1 MFSKRYQSELQF
13 LRGLGKEFAALHPS
27 AAGLLAERGGDPDV
41 ERLLEG
47 FAFLAARI
55 RERIDVAVPELV
67 QDLAEILVPH
77 VLRPVPAATIVEF
90 LPTPGALRARARV
103 AAGAELGTAP
113 IDGLTCRFRT
123 TADLDLL
130 PVTVQDAV
138 LDQAIGATPVL
149 RLCLQVPPPALP
161 SVFEE
166 GGIRFFLQ
174 GELPF
179 TTTLLLWLGRHLK
192 GVQVKGM
199 GAGARPVQLPARAVR
214 LPAFGTP
221 FPLLPWPA
229 LAPQGYRTLL
239 EYFTLPQ
246 KFLFFEV
253 GGLHEARE
261 AAQERFELALRFERP
276 PELPARVSK
285 DHFRTNCVPAV
296 NLFRASGE
304 PIRVESLEEEHLVRA
319 AELEPRAV
327 EVFQVESVTG
337 LPDARGRRRAYPAFA
352 GYDRAYGPDVC
363 YHRLRRRLS
372 PLDGGMD
379 VYLSVLTPRGGGPG
393 PDEEILSVELLC
405 TNRGLPGQLRL
416 GDVSVMTPG
425 SPTMARFRNI
435 VPVTKP
441 VRPPM
446 DGELQWRLVS
456 HLAAGRTTLARAE
469 ALRALLAAYD
479 FPSFVDQQA
488 GRANQLRIEGVR
500 AVEASE
506 ARRLLGGAVVR
517 GTRLLTLLDEAHF
530 ASPGDA
536 FLFGCVLDELLG
548 AQVPVNAFVELAVR
562 LDPSHREYA
571 WTPRN
576 GTLPLL

>member
-13 LRGLGKEFAALHPS
+13 LRALGKEFAALHPS

-47 FAFLAARI
+47 FAFLAAKI
-55 RERIDVAVPELV
+55 RERLDAAVPELV
-67 QDLAEILVPH
+67 QDLAEILAPH
-77 VLRPVPAATIVEF
+77 VLRPVPAATVVEF
-90 LPTPGALRARARV
+90 LPTPGALRSRARV
-103 AAGAELGTAP
+103 PAGAELGTVP
-113 IDGLTCRFRT
+113 VDGVSCRFRT

-138 LDQAIGATPVL
+138 MDQAIGATPVL
-149 RLCLQVPPPALP
+149 RLTLQASPPALP

-192 GVQVKGM
+192 GVQVKGL
-199 GAGARPVQLPARAVR
+199 GAGARTVQLPARAVR
-214 LPAFGTP
+214 LPAFGP
-221 FPLLPWPA
+221 SFPLLPWPA

-253 GGLHEARE
+253 RGLHEAAG
-261 AAQERFELALRFERP
+261 AAQERFELALQFERP
-276 PELPARVSK
+276 PDLPARVAR
-285 DHFRTNCVPAV
+285 DHFRPNCVPAV
-296 NLFRASGE
+296 NLFPASGE
-304 PIRVESLEEEHLVRA
+304 PIRVEALGEEHLVRA

-327 EVFQVESVTG
+327 EVFQVESVSG
-337 LPDARGRRRAYPAFA
+337 MPDARGRRRAYPPFA
-352 GYDRAYGPDVC
+352 GYDRAYAPDAR

-372 PLDGGMD
+372 PLDGGLD
-379 VYLSVLTPRGGGPG
+379 VYLSILTPRGGGPG
-393 PDEEILSVELLC
+393 PDEEILSLELSC
-405 TNRGLPGQLRL
+405 TNRALPNQLRL
-416 GDVSVMTPG
+416 GDVSVMTPT
-425 SPTMARFRNI
+425 SPTTARFRNI
-435 VPVTKP
+435 VPVTTP
-441 VRPPM
+441 VRPPL
-446 DGELQWRLVS
+446 DRELQWRLVS
-456 HLAAGRTTLARAE
+456 HLAAGKTTLCKPE

-517 GTRLLTLLDEAHF
+517 GTRLVALLDEAHF
-530 ASPGDA
+530 ASAGDA

-548 AQVPVNAFVELAVR
+548 AQVPVNAFVELAIR

>member
-1 MFSKRYQSELQF
+1 MFSTRYQQELQF
-13 LRGLGKEFAALHPS
+13 LRGLGKEFAALHPA

-55 RERIDVAVPELV
+55 RERLDAAAPELI

-77 VLRPVPAATIVEF
+77 VLRPVPAATVIEF
-90 LPTPGALRARARV
+90 QPTPGALRSRV
-103 AAGAELGTAP
+103 RVPAGAELGSVP
-113 IDGLTCRFRT
+113 VEGVSCRFRT
-123 TADLDLL
+123 TTDVDLL
-130 PVTVQDAV
+130 PVTVVDAA

-149 RLCLQVPPPALP
+149 RLSLQVPQPALA
-161 SVFEE
+161 SVFDE

-179 TTTLLLWLGRHLK
+179 TTMLLLWLGRHLK
-192 GVQVKGM
+192 GVQVKGL
-199 GAGARPVQLPARAVR
+199 GAGARPVQLPASAVR
-214 LPAFGTP
+214 LPAFGP
-221 FPLLPWPA
+221 DFPLLPWPA
-229 LAPQGYRTLL
+229 LAPAGYRTLL

-253 GGLHEARE
+253 RGLNEALG
-261 AAQERFELALRFERP
+261 AAQERFELALQFDRP
-276 PELPARVSK
+276 PDLPARPSK
-285 DHFRTNCVPAV
+285 DHFRPNCAPAV
-296 NLFRASGE
+296 NLFAASGE
-304 PIRVESLEEEHLVRA
+304 PIRLEALGEEHLVRA
-319 AELEPRAV
+319 ADLDPHSV
-327 EVFQVESVTG
+327 EVFQVESVAG

-352 GYDRAYGPDVC
+352 GFDRSYGTDVR
-363 YHRLRRRLS
+363 YHRLRRRHS

-379 VYLSVLTPRGGGPG
+379 VFLSVLTPRGSEPG
-393 PDEEILSVELLC
+393 PAEEILSLELTC
-405 TNRGLPGQLRL
+405 TNRSLPGQLRL
-416 GDVSVMTPG
+416 GDVSVMTPT

-441 VRPPM
+441 VRPPL

-456 HLAAGRTTLARAE
+456 HLAAGRSTLCTAE
-469 ALRALLAAYD
+469 ALRSLLSAYD

-488 GRANQLRIEGVR
+488 GRANQLRIEGLR
-500 AVEASE
+500 SVEASE

-517 GTRLLTLLDEAHF
+517 GTRLRALLDEAHF

-536 FLFGCVLDELLG
+536 FLFGSVLDELL
-548 AQVPVNAFVELAVR
+548 ASQVPVNAFVELAIR

-576 GTLPLL
+576 GTIPLL